1 MPAKRAEGVTV
12 EEGVLPL
19 LRPSARDSPGGSANL
34 QSAKEGDPGCPDT
47 VKSDRGRAILLDGGK
62 KPVSR
67 PERPDKHPRLIPPG
81 CSGRAPIKPH
91 HKEAVLDLK
100 EIRQIIDLM
109 KRNDLSL
116 FHLEREGF
124 KIKLRKGVD
133 FDAMPAPAPAP
144 AAPAPASVPASAP
157 AVPPVSG
164 PAPAPAGTFI
174 QSPMVGTFYRASG
187 PGEKVFIN
195 VGDSVDENTTVC
207 IIEAMK
213 VMNEIKAE
221 KRGVI
226 TRVMVED
233 ATPVQYDS
241 PLFEIQP
248 A

>member
-1 MPAKRAEGVTV
+1 M
-12 EEGVLPL
+12 
-19 LRPSARDSPGGSANL
+19 
-34 QSAKEGDPGCPDT
+34 
-47 VKSDRGRAILLDGGK
+47 
-62 KPVSR
+62 
-67 PERPDKHPRLIPPG
+67 
-81 CSGRAPIKPH
+81 
-91 HKEAVLDLK
+91 DLK

-133 FDAMPAPAPAP
+133 FDAMPAPAPVAAVP
-144 AAPAPASVPASAP
+144 APAPAATPAAAP
-157 AVPPVSG
+157 AAG
-164 PAPAPAGTFI
+164 PAPAAAPAGTFI
-174 QSPMVGTFYRASG
+174 HSPMVGTFYRASG

-195 VGDSVDENTTVC
+195 VGDTVDENTTVC

-226 TRVMVED
+226 TRIMVED